1 MEKLYIILPAYNEE
15 ENIEKVAEE
24 WHNIVQK
31 IGLESR
37 LVIIDDGSSD
47 NTFGILEELKK
58 ELSQLTILTKSNSG
72 HGATVLF
79 GYKYAI
85 LNGADYIFQTDSDGQ
100 TLSSEFWEMW
110 KRRSSNVMNVNTMTG
125 GGGCIIGARKGRQDG
140 ISRIFVTKVL
150 KLVIFLIFH
159 ISVEDANAP
168 FRLMRRDILEKYI
181 PYIPN
186 DFNLSNIILTVLL
199 IKGKEKVE
207 FIPITFR
214 KRQGGKNSI
223 NFTKIIK
230 IGVQAIKDFR
240 QINKNIKL

>member
-125 GGGCIIGARKGRQDG
+125 GCIIGARKGRQDG

>member
-1 MEKLYIILPAYNEE
+1 M
-15 ENIEKVAEE
+15 
-24 WHNIVQK
+24 
-31 IGLESR
+31 
-37 LVIIDDGSSD
+37 
-47 NTFGILEELKK
+47 
-58 ELSQLTILTKSNSG
+58 
-72 HGATVLF
+72 
-79 GYKYAI
+79 
-85 LNGADYIFQTDSDGQ
+85 
-100 TLSSEFWEMW
+100 
-110 KRRSSNVMNVNTMTG
+110 MNVNTMTG

>member
-125 GGGCIIGARKGRQDG
+125 GGCIIGARKGRQDG

>member
-125 GGGCIIGARKGRQDG
+125 GG
-140 ISRIFVTKVL
+140 VYY
-150 KLVIFLIFH
+150 
-159 ISVEDANAP
+159 
-168 FRLMRRDILEKYI
+168 RR
-181 PYIPN
+181 
-186 DFNLSNIILTVLL
+186 
-199 IKGKEKVE
+199 
-207 FIPITFR
+207 
-214 KRQGGKNSI
+214 
-223 NFTKIIK
+223 
-230 IGVQAIKDFR
+230 
-240 QINKNIKL
+240 

>member
-125 GGGCIIGARKGRQDG
+125 GGGGIIGARKGRQDG